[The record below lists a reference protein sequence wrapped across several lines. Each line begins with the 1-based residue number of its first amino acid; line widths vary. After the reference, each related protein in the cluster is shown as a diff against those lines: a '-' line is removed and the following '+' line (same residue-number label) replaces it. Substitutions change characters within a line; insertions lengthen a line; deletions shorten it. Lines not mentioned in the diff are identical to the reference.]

1 MKGVRGNNR
10 FVSVLRGSQVILLL
24 KTQTQSLVFV
34 AKVLTWQIGG
44 IIAGSTRMLYRC
56 IANAQ

>member
-10 FVSVLRGSQVILLL
+10 LVSVLRGSEVILLL

-44 IIAGSTRMLYRC
+44 IKAGSTRMLYRC